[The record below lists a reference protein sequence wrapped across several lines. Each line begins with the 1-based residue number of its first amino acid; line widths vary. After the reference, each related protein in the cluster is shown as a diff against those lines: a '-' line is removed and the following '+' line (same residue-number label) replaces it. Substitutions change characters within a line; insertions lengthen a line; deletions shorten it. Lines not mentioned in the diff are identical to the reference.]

1 MANGTNL
8 PSSRKRTPWIFVPT
22 LYFAEGIPYIIVN
35 TVSVIMYKRMGISN
49 ELIGF
54 TSILYLPWVIKMLWG
69 PLVDIYSTKRNW
81 IVFSQLAM
89 FVALGIVAFGI
100 HLPAFF
106 WITLLSFVLVA
117 FVSATHDIAA
127 DGFYML
133 SLDAKQQAF
142 FVGVRSTF
150 YRLAMIFGSGVL
162 VVLAGNLEN
171 STGSITMSWT
181 AVLTIASGVFLLAFL
196 FHRFYL
202 PYPDADRSGAQEGE
216 KAPFVEVFRT
226 YFQQEKIVAIVLFI
240 LMYRVGEAV
249 LVKMAAPFLLDKP
262 EAGGMGLDTATVGY
276 VYGTIGILGL
286 TFGGLLGGWVIA
298 KYGLKKCLWPM
309 AIVLNAPHALYLY
322 LSIVRPALVT
332 IYVCVAIEQ
341 FTYGFGFAAFMVFLM
356 YVAKGR
362 YKVAHF
368 AISTGLMAL
377 GMMVPGMLSGV
388 LQGWLG
394 YTNFFIFVLGLTI
407 PSLAILFFIPLSDNE
422 TASSDAKNN

>member
-1 MANGTNL
+1 M
-8 PSSRKRTPWIFVPT
+8 PT
-22 LYFAEGIPYIIVN
+22 LYFAEGIPYVIVN

-89 FVALGIVAFGI
+89 FAALANVAFGI

-133 SLDAKQQAF
+133 ALDSKQQAF

-162 VVLAGNLEN
+162 VVLAGNWEK
-171 STGSITMSWT
+171 STGSIEMSWT
-181 AVLTIASGVFLLAFL
+181 AVLAIASGVFLLAFV

-202 PYPDADRSGAQEGE
+202 PYPDVDRSGAQEGE

-240 LMYRVGEAV
+240 LMYRLGEAV

-276 VYGTIGILGL
+276 VYGTIGVLGL
-286 TFGGLLGGWVIA
+286 TVGGILGGWVIA
-298 KYGLKKCLWPM
+298 QYGLKRCIWPM
-309 AIVLNAPHALYLY
+309 AIILNAPHALYLY
-322 LSIVRPALVT
+322 MSIARPALAV
-332 IYVCVAIEQ
+332 IYACVAIEQ

-356 YVAKGR
+356 YVAKGK
-362 YKVAHF
+362 YKTSHF

-377 GMMVPGMLSGV
+377 GMMVPGMVSGV
-388 LQGWLG
+388 LQSWLG
-394 YTNFFIFVLGLTI
+394 YTHFFIFVLALTI
-407 PSLAILFFIPLSDNE
+407 PSLAILFFIPLNDSNK
-422 TASSDAKNN
+422 TSSDTPSN

>member
-1 MANGTNL
+1 MVDDKRL
-8 PSSRKRTPWIFVPT
+8 PSRRKRTPWIFVPT
-22 LYFAEGIPYIIVN
+22 LYFAEGIPYVIVN

-89 FVALGIVAFGI
+89 FAALANVAFGI

-133 SLDAKQQAF
+133 ALDSKQQAF

-162 VVLAGNLEN
+162 VVLAGNWEK
-171 STGSITMSWT
+171 STGSIEMSWT
-181 AVLTIASGVFLLAFL
+181 AVLAIASGVFLLAFV

-202 PYPDADRSGAQEGE
+202 PYPDVDRSGAQEGE

-240 LMYRVGEAV
+240 LMYRLGEAV

-276 VYGTIGILGL
+276 VYGTIGVLGL
-286 TFGGLLGGWVIA
+286 TVGGILGGWVIA
-298 KYGLKKCLWPM
+298 QYGLKRCIWPM
-309 AIVLNAPHALYLY
+309 AIILNAPHALYLY
-322 LSIVRPALVT
+322 MSIARPALAV
-332 IYVCVAIEQ
+332 IYACVAIEQ

-356 YVAKGR
+356 YVAKGK
-362 YKVAHF
+362 YKTSHF

-377 GMMVPGMLSGV
+377 GMMVPGMVSGV
-388 LQGWLG
+388 LQSWLG
-394 YTNFFIFVLGLTI
+394 YTHFFIFVLALTI
-407 PSLAILFFIPLSDNE
+407 PSLAILFFIPLNDSNK
-422 TASSDAKNN
+422 TSSDTPSN